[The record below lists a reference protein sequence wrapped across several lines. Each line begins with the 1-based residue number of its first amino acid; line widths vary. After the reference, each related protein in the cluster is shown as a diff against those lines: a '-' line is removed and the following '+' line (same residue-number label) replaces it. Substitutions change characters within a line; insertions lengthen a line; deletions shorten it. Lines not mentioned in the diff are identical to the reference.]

1 MIAGLLLL
9 SGGSNA
15 LNAQPSLGVSPAT
28 LNYTLATG
36 SSQTQVITVIVAP
49 NAPFTVAIPDPLQP
63 YLSANPASGTTTPAQ
78 VSVTVNSTGLSPSE
92 VPYTMSLTVVS
103 GTLQQSVF
111 ISVRVTGSSSQIAAN
126 PASLAF
132 SYQTGG
138 AVPDI
143 RDVIISSLTGSAQ
156 NFTVSV
162 VSSGWLEATPAS
174 GNTASTNVVRVK
186 ATPGTLA
193 AGAYDGTVI
202 VTPVGGNPL
211 QIPVRLT
218 VAGAPQVSLNK
229 TALSFVWQTGTPA
242 PVAQTISATATNTD
256 QQIFFNVDATTD
268 TTLQWLVL
276 ATTAG
281 VTPADIQVSVSPLI
295 LNQLA
300 PGKYTGRVRVTSQT
314 SVNPVQL
321 VPVTLTISATPLLV
335 LAPSS
340 LQYNM
345 AASGALPAMQKVT
358 VASTSTA
365 LAYTANFIPASGG
378 NWLTLS
384 PLQGTSPS
392 EIQATVSATA
402 QSLLPG
408 TYTGTIN
415 VISGTDSQNVPVTLT
430 VNNSA
435 VMSSSPG
442 SLTFVYQTGRAVP
455 ADQFF
460 TVSSTGGPISFTA
473 AAAST
478 GNWLSLSSA
487 VGAVLITPSAI
498 GVRAN
503 VTGLAAGTYDG
514 TVTLTPV
521 GGAVGATIVNVRL
534 QVSAS
539 ALLRIGANDL
549 TFTVQPGGSQAVSQ
563 NLAVDSTG
571 DPLNF
576 SVSTS
581 INNGAN
587 WLGIFGS
594 SAGTTPANVNVSVN
608 ATGLTPGTYTGAVTI
623 TPIGGGPAQSVSVKL
638 VVSAGSLAVSPSA
651 LTFTQFAGMAA
662 PAAQTVNVTNP
673 AGGALPFSVVSDS
686 AWLTVT
692 PSSGSAPAALAVVA
706 DGRNLLPGT
715 YTGTITVQA
724 PGASNSPQLIRATLT
739 VMQQQTITIG
749 VSSLSFSAQS
759 PTQPPA
765 AQPITV
771 QGSTSGMTVKATATT
786 VTGGNWLVVAPV
798 EGAIP
803 VTLNVSIAPAVLAGL
818 AAGTYTGSIRIE
830 SPNTSNSPQTV
841 GVTLTVAAALPS
853 LLGVVNSASYLPG
866 QLAPGEI
873 VYVTGTNM
881 GPAQLTIASPSPSF
895 PTALAEVR
903 VLFDGIAAPLLYVMN
918 DKASAIVPW
927 ALAGRA
933 STQVQV
939 EYKGQKSTAL
949 NLQMGAVA
957 PGIYSTAASGSGQGA
972 ILNQDYSYNGTAAN
986 TKRAAKGSVI
996 MVYGTGGGVTT
1007 PAGIDGAITPGIL
1020 YPLNVPATASLGGRT
1035 ARVTYAGGAPGL
1047 VSGALQM
1054 NVEIP
1059 DDAPS
1064 GAAVPLVILIGGTPT
1079 QANLTVAIE

>member
-9 SGGSNA
+9 SGGSNP

-49 NAPFTVAIPDPLQP
+49 NGPFSVAIPESLQP

-78 VSVTVNSTGLSPSE
+78 ISVTVNSTGLAPSE
-92 VPYTMSLTVVS
+92 VSYTMSLTVVS

-111 ISVRVTGSSSQIAAN
+111 ISVKVTGSSSQIAAT

-138 AVPDI
+138 TVPEG
-143 RDVIISSLTGSAQ
+143 RDVIITSQTGSAQ

-174 GNTASTNVVRVK
+174 GSTASANVVRVK

-218 VAGAPQVSLNK
+218 VSGAPQVSLNK

-242 PVAQTISATATNTD
+242 PVAQTITATASNTD
-256 QQIFFNVDATTD
+256 SQIFFNAEANTD
-268 TTLQWLVL
+268 TTQQWLVL
-276 ATTAG
+276 TPPAG
-281 VTPADIQVSVSPLI
+281 ITPSDIQVSVSPLI
-295 LNQLA
+295 LNQLL
-300 PGKYTGRVRVTSQT
+300 PGKYTGRVRVSAQT
-314 SVNPVQL
+314 SVNAVQL

-340 LQYNM
+340 MQFSM
-345 AASGALPAMQKVT
+345 AASGAVPAMQKVT

-365 LAYTANFIPASGG
+365 LSYTANFVPASGG
-378 NWLTLS
+378 NWLTLT
-384 PLQGTSPS
+384 PLLGTSPS
-392 EIQATVSATA
+392 EIQATVNAAA

-408 TYTGTIN
+408 TYTGSIN
-415 VISGTDSQNVPVTLT
+415 VISGTDSQSIPVTLT

-435 VMSSSPG
+435 VLSSSPA
-442 SLTFVYQTGRAVP
+442 SLTFVYQTGKAVP
-455 ADQFF
+455 SDQFF
-460 TVSSTGGPISFTA
+460 TVSSTGGPLSFTA
-473 AAAST
+473 VAAST

-487 VGAVLITPSAI
+487 TGAVLITPSAI
-498 GVRAN
+498 GVKAN

-521 GGAVGATIVNVRL
+521 SGTGGATIVNVRL
-534 QVSAS
+534 QVSNT
-539 ALLRIGANDL
+539 ALLRIGANEL
-549 TFTVQPGGSQAVSQ
+549 PFTVLPGGPQGVNQ

-571 DPLNF
+571 DPIAF
-576 SVSTS
+576 AVSTS

-587 WLGIFGS
+587 WLGIFT
-594 SAGTTPANVNVSVN
+594 SAGTTPANVIVSVN
-608 ATGLTPGTYTGAVTI
+608 ATGLTPGTYTGSVTI
-623 TPIGGGPAQSVSVKL
+623 TPIGGGPAQSVPVKL
-638 VVSAGSLAVSPSA
+638 VVSAGTLAVSSSA
-651 LTFTQFAGMAA
+651 LTFTQFAGLAA
-662 PAAQTVNVTNP
+662 PAAQTVTVTNP

-686 AWLTVT
+686 SWLTVT
-692 PSSGSAPAALAVVA
+692 PAGGSAPAVLTISA

-881 GPAQLTIASPSPSF
+881 GPAQLTVASASPSF